1 MRASE
6 THRPGTSFQAI
17 RARFLWAP
25 GTYGHCSFDESC
37 CLLFGTGAT
46 LNTPPLRPRT
56 FLSLHYDT
64 PKAAPLFF
72 SFLVALWVALGRFV
86 GVVFEPIVSLVLAD
100 RRVEF
105 VFFDDGIN
113 WYV

>member
-37 CLLFGTGAT
+37 CLLFGTWAT
-46 LNTPPLRPRT
+46 LNTPVAT
-56 FLSLHYDT
+56 TYLSLSALRYSEGR
-64 PKAAPLFF
+64 APFF

>member
-1 MRASE
+1 
-6 THRPGTSFQAI
+6 
-17 RARFLWAP
+17 
-25 GTYGHCSFDESC
+25 
-37 CLLFGTGAT
+37 
-46 LNTPPLRPRT
+46 
-56 FLSLHYDT
+56 
-64 PKAAPLFF
+64 
-72 SFLVALWVALGRFV
+72 LVALWVALGRFV

>member
-1 MRASE
+1 MAIAHLMRAV
-6 THRPGTSFQAI
+6 A
-17 RARFLWAP
+17 
-25 GTYGHCSFDESC
+25 C
-37 CLLFGTGAT
+37 CLGRGPPS
-46 LNTPPLRPRT
+46 TPPLRPRT

-86 GVVFEPIVSLVLAD
+86 GVMFEPIVSLVLAD